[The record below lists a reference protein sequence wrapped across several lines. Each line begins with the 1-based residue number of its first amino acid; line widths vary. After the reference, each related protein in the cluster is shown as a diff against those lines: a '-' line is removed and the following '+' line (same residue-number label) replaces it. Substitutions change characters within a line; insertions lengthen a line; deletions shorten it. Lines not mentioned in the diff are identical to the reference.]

1 MGKWAA
7 VEEEATVTHWL
18 HPKPEMKGSLFPLE
32 AGVSVSSLM
41 AVIKYLEGFIRLM
54 DQGYFPSRMGS
65 L

>member
-7 VEEEATVTHWL
+7 VEEEATVTHRL

-41 AVIKYLEGFIRLM
+41 AVIKYLEGFIRLVV
-54 DQGYFPSRMGS
+54 QGYFPSWMGS